1 MAAISVRIAN
11 EAIDADAEI
20 AAFRSSCAASG
31 GLAFFVGQVRAD
43 GGAATSLA
51 LEHYPG
57 HTEREIEKLCETA
70 ARRWTLD
77 ALNVIHRVGEMSAG
91 EAIVLVSAASPHRR
105 AAFLA
110 VDFLMDYLKSE
121 APLWKRESSGEGW
134 RWVEPRAEDYT
145 DKARWR
151 KEGA

>member
-1 MAAISVRIAN
+1 MTRISVRIAR
-11 EAIDADAEI
+11 EAFDPEAEF
-20 AAFRSSCAASG
+20 AAFRSASTSSG
-31 GLAFFVGQVRAD
+31 GFALFIGQVRPDA
-43 GGAATSLA
+43 GAATSLV

-77 ALNVIHRVGEMSAG
+77 ALDVIHRVGEMRAG
-91 EAIVLVSAASPHRR
+91 EAIVLVSAASAHRR
-105 AAFLA
+105 AAFEA

-121 APLWKRESSGEGW
+121 APLWKRECSGEGW
-134 RWVEPRAEDYT
+134 RWIEPRAEDYA